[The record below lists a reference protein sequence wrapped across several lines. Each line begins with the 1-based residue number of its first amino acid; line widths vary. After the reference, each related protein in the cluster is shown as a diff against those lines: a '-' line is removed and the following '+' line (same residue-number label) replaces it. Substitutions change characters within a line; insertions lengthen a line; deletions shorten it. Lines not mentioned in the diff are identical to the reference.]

1 MSKETAAGHSVLLPP
16 EPQEGGLIIKS
27 GVKRN
32 PDVAGSVG
40 EKIEFKVPQV
50 PENSQPRVSLLG
62 LDRLAAKK
70 RLEKQQQS
78 VRTETKADEEPTSK
92 RSKVYSSYKEGDVEE
107 QEFSSS
113 SSSSSSRDKDKSR
126 HYRDRDEKS
135 SATPTPHHRL
145 YHQDYKSSSKSDSK
159 SKGIYA
165 SSNKNGK

>member
-32 PDVAGSVG
+32 PDVAASGV

-70 RLEKQQQS
+70 RLEKQQQQS
-78 VRTETKADEEPTSK
+78 VKTETKEEEPTSK

-126 HYRDRDEKS
+126 HYRDREEKS

-165 SSNKNGK
+165 SSNKTGK

>member
-78 VRTETKADEEPTSK
+78 VKTETKAEEEPTSK

-126 HYRDRDEKS
+126 HYRDRDDK
-135 SATPTPHHRL
+135 
-145 YHQDYKSSSKSDSK
+145 
-159 SKGIYA
+159 
-165 SSNKNGK
+165 

>member
-32 PDVAGSVG
+32 PDVAASGV

-70 RLEKQQQS
+70 RLEKQQQQS
-78 VRTETKADEEPTSK
+78 VKTETKEEEPTSK

-107 QEFSSS
+107 QECCSS

-165 SSNKNGK
+165 SSNKTGK